1 MSGMR
6 IVAREL
12 AETLLLSLV
21 IFMALQF
28 SVQNFTV
35 EGDSMDPTLEGG
47 RYVLVNKLAYISL
60 PGELRSYI
68 PFMDGSDRSDIIPF
82 QTPQRGEVIIF
93 RYPNDPTR
101 DFVKRVMGL
110 PGDVLEI
117 RDGRLL
123 VNGEYMAEPYVT
135 KPDRSD
141 MSPVLVPERSYFVL
155 GDNRGLSNDSRDWG
169 PVPYEN
175 LVGKAWFT
183 YWPFDRLA
191 SVGGLGIK

>member
-1 MSGMR
+1 MR

-60 PGELRSYI
+60 PGEFRSYI

-82 QTPQRGEVIIF
+82 QSPQRGEVVIF
-93 RYPNDPTR
+93 RYPNDPRR
-101 DFVKRVMGL
+101 DFVKRVVGL

-169 PVPYEN
+169 TVPYEN